1 MHVNQIVVQTD
12 ILSVL
17 ENRAATWSKMVR
29 IVALMVMFVKNLKTK
44 VKQRKS
50 DVIRVVRRLQHS
62 HISDDCKHPILLP
75 RKGKVSDLIIKH
87 CIGKV
92 VQGGHGFTLNEIE
105 ELDTAQLVPV
115 LL

>member
-29 IVALMVMFVKNLKTK
+29 IVALMVLFVKNLKTK

-105 ELDTAQLVPV
+105 ELDTA
-115 LL
+115 